1 MFGIVLRIAFIFSFV
16 LSAYALAAEKAAG
29 GKNEPVK
36 QSREAGA
43 KVAYQT
49 PQDMLNAVQKPMERA
64 ELIFSAA
71 PRDNAERSQEVFGPI
86 AEYLSKATGKK
97 VVYQYPGTWGVYQ
110 GTMQKGGYD
119 LLYDGPHF
127 NGWRLTKLQHN
138 VLVKIPGELVFVVM
152 VKKDAANITD
162 IKQVAGHTVC
172 ANAPP
177 NLGTL
182 TLLSQFDNPSRQPV
196 IVNTDGWDN
205 IYKGLIAGKCM
216 AALVPKNVWEKRDKN
231 RVETK
236 VIFKSKA
243 LPNQAFSASPRISK
257 EDQAKIAQALTSR
270 EAAGPTEKLRQ
281 EYSVANLAPAVN
293 EEYIGL
299 GELLKNEWGYY

>member
-29 GKNEPVK
+29 EKNESVK
-36 QSREAGA
+36 QTREAGA
-43 KVAYQT
+43 KVAYQP
-49 PQDMLNAVQKPMERA
+49 PQDMLNAVPKPMERA

-182 TLLSQFDNPSRQPV
+182 TLFSQFDNPSRQPV

-236 VIFKSKA
+236 VIFKSKP
-243 LPNQAFSASPRISK
+243 LPNQAFSAGPHISK

-293 EEYIGL
+293 QEYIGL